1 MKWNNLNLDDGYER
15 SQNLLDDYDFE
26 TLLLEVSC
34 NVKDITCETVKAQAM
49 QSICEKYNT
58 AVEILNANLSNITAK
73 AIEERNK

>member
-1 MKWNNLNLDDGYER
+1 MKWNNLNL
-15 SQNLLDDYDFE
+15 
-26 TLLLEVSC
+26 
-34 NVKDITCETVKAQAM
+34 TCETVKAQAM